1 MAKVV
6 VALGGNAILSENP
19 SAKAQKQAVSQT
31 AKELVNFVKNGDQL
45 IITHGNG
52 PQVGNLLLQQ
62 SNADSPEN
70 PAMPLDTCGAMTQ
83 GSIGYWFQNAMREE
97 LLKNG
102 IDKDVMTIITQ
113 TVVSGDDPAFHD
125 PSKPI
130 GPFYP
135 ESQVETVKKEHPDW
149 HLMEDAGRG
158 YRRVVPSPKP
168 LQINEYRAIQ
178 QVVDAGIVPIVSG
191 GGGIP
196 VIKKGDQLVG
206 TEAVI
211 DKDFSASKIAQ
222 LINADKLIILTSAG
236 GVYYNFG
243 KQEQAE
249 LKKVGVPEI
258 QEHID
263 AVEFSKGSM
272 MPKVQAAVD
281 FVRQTGNP
289 AVIGDLKDAKEI
301 IAGTQGTTIVNE
313 NVQTEYRKSKVLS
326 S

>member
-6 VALGGNAILSENP
+6 VALGGNAILSKDA
-19 SAKAQKQAVSQT
+19 SAQAQMKAVKET

-62 SNADSPEN
+62 SADDTPEN

-97 LLKNG
+97 LLNAG
-102 IDKDVMTIITQ
+102 IDKDVMAIVTQ
-113 TVVSGDDPAFHD
+113 TIVAEDDPAFQN

-130 GPFYP
+130 GPFYK
-135 ESQVETVKKEHPDW
+135 ESELADIKAIHPDW
-149 HLMEDAGRG
+149 QLIEDAGRG

-168 LQINEYRAIQ
+168 LAINEYRAIKR
-178 QVVDAGIVPIVSG
+178 VVDADIVPIVSG

-196 VIKKGDQLVG
+196 VVKKGNQLIG

-222 LINADKLIILTSAG
+222 LVDADKLIILTSAG
-236 GVYYNFG
+236 GVFYHYGQPN
-243 KQEQAE
+243 AVE
-249 LKKVGVPEI
+249 LKEVGVNEI
-258 QEHID
+258 QQHID
-263 AVEFSKGSM
+263 ADEFAKGSM
-272 MPKVQAAVD
+272 MPKVKAATD
-281 FVRQTGNP
+281 FVRHTGHP
-289 AVIGDLKDAKEI
+289 AVIGALEDVKRI
-301 IAGTQGTTIVNE
+301 IAGEEGTTIVSE
-313 NVQTEYRKSKVLS
+313 DIATVAK
-326 S
+326 

>member
-1 MAKVV
+1 MSKIV
-6 VALGGNAILSENP
+6 VALGGNAILSEDP

-62 SNADSPEN
+62 SSADSPEN

-97 LLKNG
+97 LLKND

-113 TVVSGDDPAFHD
+113 TIVAKDDPAFQD

-130 GPFYP
+130 GPFYQ
-135 ESQVETVKKEHPDW
+135 ESQVAALKQEHPDW
-149 HLMEDAGRG
+149 ALMEDAGRG

-168 LQINEYRAIQ
+168 VKINEYRAIQ

-196 VIKKGDQLVG
+196 VIEKGDHLVG

-222 LINADKLIILTSAG
+222 LIKADKLIILTSGG
-236 GVYYNFG
+236 GVYYNYG
-243 KQEQAE
+243 HPEQVE
-249 LKKVGVPEI
+249 LKIVGIDEI
-258 QEHID
+258 QTHID
-263 AVEFSKGSM
+263 TEEFSKGSM
-272 MPKVQAAVD
+272 MPKVKAAVD
-281 FVRQTGNP
+281 FVRQSSHP

-301 IAGTQGTTIVNE
+301 IEGTQGTMIINE
-313 NVQTEYRKSKVLS
+313 DIQTEYR
-326 S
+326 

>member
-1 MAKVV
+1 MAKIV
-6 VALGGNAILSENP
+6 VALGGNAILSEDP
-19 SAKAQKQAVSQT
+19 SAQAQKRAVSQT
-31 AKELVNFVKNGDQL
+31 AKELVNFIKNGDQL

-62 SNADSPEN
+62 SAGDSSEN

-113 TVVSGDDPAFHD
+113 TIVAEDDPAFQD

-130 GPFYP
+130 GPFY
-135 ESQVETVKKEHPDW
+135 KKSEVAKLRQEHPDW
-149 HLMEDAGRG
+149 KLMEDAGRG

-168 LQINEYRAIQ
+168 VKINEYRAIK
-178 QVVDAGIVPIVSG
+178 QVVEAGIVPIVSG

-196 VIKKGDQLVG
+196 VVEKGDRLVG

-222 LINADKLIILTSAG
+222 LIKADKLIILTSGG
-236 GVYYNFG
+236 GVYYNYG
-243 KQEQAE
+243 QPEQAE
-249 LKKVGVPEI
+249 LKTVGIEEI
-258 QEHID
+258 QEHIN
-263 AVEFSKGSM
+263 VEEFSKGSM
-272 MPKVQAAVD
+272 MPKVKAAVD
-281 FVRQTGNP
+281 FVRQSGNP

-301 IAGTQGTTIVNE
+301 IEGTQGTMIINE
-313 NVQTEYRKSKVLS
+313 GTQTEYR
-326 S
+326 